1 MPSTVHIQIF
11 SLILQQQVGIL
22 TPRPT
27 LLLCWQ
33 QYMELEECQCVGHL
47 STEAQNMMVSCW
59 SIWTGLR
66 AILSWAGSTDHNKE
80 EFHWLAHLV
89 LLYSCMLQECT
100 NCYRLYSSY
109 TECIQLTTQE
119 FLTGRGPSSWS
130 ERDCLF
136 PEAGEATKDTGR
148 ACLRG
153 GSWEGMCVHACSG
166 RGEEL
171 ASRPWLWLT
180 ATHTSCIRW
189 HTRYWYYSELV
200 VVNISSMD
208 TTWTVCTHSIVNC

>member
-1 MPSTVHIQIF
+1 MPSTAHIQIF
-11 SLILQQQVGIL
+11 SLILQQQVDIL

-27 LLLCWQ
+27 LVLCWQ

-66 AILSWAGSTDHNKE
+66 VILSCRVKPYRAENFTGWHIWSSACCKNAQIAID
-80 EFHWLAHLV
+80 
-89 LLYSCMLQECT
+89 CMME
-100 NCYRLYSSY
+100 YSSY
-109 TECIQLTTQE
+109 TECIQLTTQK

-136 PEAGEATKDTGR
+136 PEAGEAMKDTGR

-153 GSWEGMCVHACSG
+153 GS
-166 RGEEL
+166 
-171 ASRPWLWLT
+171 
-180 ATHTSCIRW
+180 
-189 HTRYWYYSELV
+189 
-200 VVNISSMD
+200 
-208 TTWTVCTHSIVNC
+208 